1 MTLGAYLKII
11 SVQLLSTNVTIG
23 FQSIPL
29 VNPKD
34 SHSLILVCNRLSWLD
49 MTIKITVQFEFM
61 I

>member
-11 SVQLLSTNVTIG
+11 PVQLSTNVIIG

-34 SHSLILVCNRLSWLD
+34 SHSLILVHNRLSWLD